1 MNFIGQVPPFDF
13 DGLSPVYYAPNINIV
28 ARPRWGRASETRGEE
43 PYLTAQLGLSYVR
56 GMQQKVNGTLL
67 GAAMLKHAFEYNL
80 DTDIPAGGNN
90 TRKRRS
96 YLGFLS
102 AAEFYLMAVP
112 AFAASIKEA
121 GARTVMCSYPAL
133 KVEPGPPA
141 APMCASEL
149 QRIVLREQL
158 GWDGVLVSDGGAV
171 TMIGPCAEP
180 QQGPC
185 HNFTRTTEQ
194 AAIVALN
201 AGVDLNSGSF
211 YRKETRTQPNPNHPM
226 N

>member
-1 MNFIGQVPPFDF
+1 
-13 DGLSPVYYAPNINIV
+13 
-28 ARPRWGRASETRGEE
+28 
-43 PYLTAQLGLSYVR
+43 
-56 GMQQKVNGTLL
+56 
-67 GAAMLKHAFEYNL
+67 
-80 DTDIPAGGNN
+80 
-90 TRKRRS
+90 
-96 YLGFLS
+96 
-102 AAEFYLMAVP
+102 
-112 AFAASIKEA
+112 
-121 GARTVMCSYPAL
+121 
-133 KVEPGPPA
+133 
-141 APMCASEL
+141 MCASEL